1 MSESRSPAPGDRRPP
16 AIGKPGGLAAVRRRS
31 ERVLEMVRKEFHQI
45 ARDPRLRRV
54 ILIAPMIQLMIFGYA
69 VSTDVRHTATFVV
82 DHDHT
87 VAARDLVDAFTAS
100 GYFDVVG
107 RSDRPADAVAALDHG
122 DAVVALEIPAG
133 FAADLESGRG
143 ATVQVLVDGT
153 NSNIATVALG
163 YAERIVQ
170 SRSGAAVAARGI
182 SAALPNR
189 VDVRERAWYNPDL
202 ESRNYNVPAVVGT
215 LIMLVC
221 LLLTAL
227 AVVREREIGTL
238 EQLMVSPLRPVELVA
253 GKTIPFALIGLL
265 DLTLVTTLA
274 ILWFGIPF
282 KGNLAVLLLASVLF
296 LLSALGL
303 GLFISTISSTQQ
315 EAFMTT
321 FLTFM
326 PAILLSGFMFP
337 ISSMPAFFRWLTL
350 LNPLRHFLEIVRG
363 VFLKGA
369 GIPALWPQFLALA
382 LMGVSILTFAAS
394 RFQKRIG

>member
-1 MSESRSPAPGDRRPP
+1 
-16 AIGKPGGLAAVRRRS
+16 
-31 ERVLEMVRKEFHQI
+31 
-45 ARDPRLRRV
+45 
-54 ILIAPMIQLMIFGYA
+54 MIQLMVFGYA

-82 DHDHT
+82 DHDRSQRS
-87 VAARDLVDAFTAS
+87 RDLLDAFTAS
-100 GYFDVVG
+100 GYFDVVA

-122 DAVVALEIPAG
+122 DAVVALEIPVG
-133 FAADLESGRG
+133 YAADLESGRG
-143 ATVQVLVDGT
+143 AVVQVLVDGT
-153 NSNIATVALG
+153 NSNIANVALG

-170 SRSGAAVAARGI
+170 SLGI
-182 SAALPNR
+182 EMLAERTGGGNGLPPG

-215 LIMLVC
+215 LMLLVC

-238 EQLMVSPLRPVELVA
+238 EQLMVSPLKPLELVA
-253 GKTIPFALIGLL
+253 GKALPFALIGLV

-274 ILWFGIPF
+274 ILWFGVPF
-282 KGNLAVLLLASVLF
+282 KGNLLVLLAASVLF

-315 EAFMTT
+315 EAFMAT

-337 ISSMPAFFRWLTL
+337 VSSMPVLFRWLTL
-350 LNPLRHFLEIVRG
+350 ANPLRHYLEIVRA

-369 GIPALWPQFLALA
+369 GFSALAPQFLALA
-382 LMGVSILTFAAS
+382 LMGVGLLTFAAS
-394 RFQKRIG
+394 RFRKRVA